1 MRKEKLQELKKY
13 IEELKVVAQ
22 IKEAKSSFITSI
34 PYTFKLNNGAYIK
47 REQILKNNND
57 GSAVIVIPLT
67 IDNEI
72 LMVVEPRVFTAK
84 TVSVSFPS
92 GYLEEG
98 ESPYEAALRELK
110 EETGYI
116 PKYIKLLD
124 SFYQDEGCS
133 KAFNHIFIAFNCTC
147 KSTQSLDEGEIIRY
161 MTFNL
166 KELDKLEQMGYL
178 NSANSKLALAKGREY
193 LRKKMR

>member
-22 IKEAKSSFITSI
+22 IKEAKSFFITSI

-47 REQILKNNND
+47 REQVLKNNND

-98 ESPYEAALRELK
+98 ESP
-110 EETGYI
+110 
-116 PKYIKLLD
+116 
-124 SFYQDEGCS
+124 S
-133 KAFNHIFIAFNCTC
+133 
-147 KSTQSLDEGEIIRY
+147 
-161 MTFNL
+161 
-166 KELDKLEQMGYL
+166 
-178 NSANSKLALAKGREY
+178 
-193 LRKKMR
+193 